1 VIVAMTDLWVVA
13 GALLLDAAFG
23 EPRRWHPLVGFGQAA
38 RALEARMNRAGKG
51 GHARGVVAPA
61 ALVLPPVA
69 LAVLFVL
76 MAAPWL
82 EALVATIVLSVA
94 VGWRSLRE
102 HAQAVATPLAAGEL
116 ADARRAVARMV
127 SRDSSRLDEAGVA
140 NAATESVLENGADAV
155 FASLFWCLLAG
166 IPGVLLHRL
175 VNTLDAMWG
184 YRNDRF
190 LRFGWAAARL
200 DDVLNW
206 VPARLTAVSYALC
219 GRLPSAMRCWRTQ
232 ARNWESPNAGPVMAA
247 GAGALGLRLGGPA
260 PYASGWRQ
268 RPVLGQ
274 GRAPTAADLQ
284 AATRLVDRAVALW
297 LAALLVASGIMW
309 TMRHGGGLG
318 AN

>member
-1 VIVAMTDLWVVA
+1 MVAMTDLWVVA

-38 RALEARMNRAGKG
+38 AALEARMNRAGKG
-51 GHARGVVAPA
+51 GHARGLVALA

-102 HAQAVATPLAAGEL
+102 HAQAVAVPLAVGEL
-116 ADARRAVARMV
+116 GDARSAVARMV
-127 SRDSSRLDEAGVA
+127 SRDSNRLDEAGVA

-155 FASLFWCLLAG
+155 FASLFWYLLAG

-184 YRNDRF
+184 YRNNRF
-190 LRFGWAAARL
+190 VRFGWAAARL

-206 VPARLTAVSYALC
+206 VPARLTAMSYALC
-219 GRLPSAMRCWRTQ
+219 GRLSLAIRCWRTQ
-232 ARNWESPNAGPVMAA
+232 ARHWESPNAGPVMAA
-247 GAGALGLRLGGPA
+247 GAGALGVQLGGPA

-274 GRAPTAADLQ
+274 GCAPTAADLQ
-284 AATRLVDRAVALW
+284 AAMGLVDRAVALW
-297 LAALLVASGIMW
+297 LAALLAASGIIW
-309 TMRHGGGLG
+309 TMCHGGGLG